1 MANQEDPDVEM
12 DVNAA
17 PSPIMLKNALYARC
31 ANLPAESIF
40 SQDDLLS
47 LEVIP
52 RNDLEQLLSCT
63 RQLTK
68 EGLFKLMSKDGR
80 ACWKVVK
87 RDDAAKC
94 VKESRSFLGNTLAH
108 LFLFFLLLDI
118 SLSVPKRLWYTL
130 ILNHPDGRVLGLES
144 SDCAPIYI
152 LP

>member
-1 MANQEDPDVEM
+1 MCQNMVYLQLFKELVTKMASREDPDVEM
-12 DVNAA
+12 DVSAA

-31 ANLPAESIF
+31 ANLHAESIF

-52 RNDLEQLLSCT
+52 SNDLEQLLSCT

-94 VKESRSFLGNTLAH
+94 VNESRVS
-108 LFLFFLLLDI
+108 
-118 SLSVPKRLWYTL
+118 
-130 ILNHPDGRVLGLES
+130 
-144 SDCAPIYI
+144 
-152 LP
+152 

>member
-1 MANQEDPDVEM
+1 MKTMANQEDPDAEM
-12 DVNAA
+12 DVSVVT
-17 PSPIMLKNALYARC
+17 SPKMLKNALYARC

-47 LEVIP
+47 LDVIP
-52 RNDLEQLLSCT
+52 GNDLEQLLSCT

-94 VKESRSFLGNTLAH
+94 VKESRVS
-108 LFLFFLLLDI
+108 
-118 SLSVPKRLWYTL
+118 
-130 ILNHPDGRVLGLES
+130 
-144 SDCAPIYI
+144 
-152 LP
+152 